1 MEGLTSAGCMHSP
14 YPYALKHNPFAY
26 YGGSCPD
33 NVVSLDTLDA
43 DLAHDTPRFVWITPG
58 LCHDGHDCALAESGP
73 WLESLVAKI
82 VASSAWRDG
91 GALFIVWDEGDGRSS
106 IVPLIVATRDLA
118 GRRVDASYD
127 HYSLLAAIEDAF
139 GLPRLGAARDARPLT
154 DLLPASTR

>member
-58 LCHDGHDCALAESGP
+58 LCHDGHDCALAESRSEEHTSELQSQSNLVCRLL
-73 WLESLVAKI
+73 LEKKKKPHRPTYLFHVHGYRRLEYYSDISLL
-82 VASSAWRDG
+82 R
-91 GALFIVWDEGDGRSS
+91 
-106 IVPLIVATRDLA
+106 RDLLL
-118 GRRVDASYD
+118 VNLFLLH
-127 HYSLLAAIEDAF
+127 HYHPDTPRHSPRYSPALL
-139 GLPRLGAARDARPLT
+139 
-154 DLLPASTR
+154 SS